1 MHHHLIAH
9 AGPHIMRTLVHLLMG
24 AAVAAGI
31 GWTVH
36 TAQQGDALGNIAKT
50 FNQVDAKA
58 QKAAENLFAH

>member
-1 MHHHLIAH
+1 
-9 AGPHIMRTLVHLLMG
+9 MRTLVHLLMG